1 MVALSELEL
10 RQARPEVLVVSDE
23 RSVRSF
29 VVKALSGSYDVIESK
44 DSRGA
49 IKAITTS
56 DRDFRV
62 AVVGRRAVKNRTQA
76 SATVGLVKTMY
87 ERWPWIPVVVIGRIP
102 DRARLTGQ
110 MLLSGARAF
119 IPRPVTGAALRA
131 AVTNGIDRAGKRS
144 PSASAVA
151 AMNRIRTVLGEHAG
165 ETLTLHELAAMASMS
180 RSHFS
185 HTFHAVLGMSLR
197 DYVRDLRLQRAHL
210 LLLASPLSLTA
221 IAAESGFYDLP
232 HLDKAFRHRLGVSPL
247 EFRRRYNT
255 DGRLKAHSPARAGAG
270 TS

>member
-1 MVALSELEL
+1 MAQSGLES
-10 RQARPEVLVVSDE
+10 RQDRPEVLVVSDE
-23 RSVRSF
+23 RPTRAF
-29 VVKALSGSYDVIESK
+29 VVRALSSSYDVIETK

-49 IKAITTS
+49 IKAIAAS
-56 DRDFRV
+56 DRDVRV
-62 AVVGRRAVKNRTQA
+62 VIVGRRAAKNGTQA

-87 ERWPWIPVVVIGRIP
+87 ERWPWIPVVVLGPIP

-110 MLLSGARAF
+110 MLLSGGRTLVQK
-119 IPRPVTGAALRA
+119 PVTPSVFRA
-131 AVTNGIDRAGKRS
+131 AVAEVVGRAGQRS
-144 PSASAVA
+144 PTASAVA
-151 AMNRIRTVLGEHAG
+151 AMNRIRTFLGERVG
-165 ETLTLHELAAMASMS
+165 ETLTLRELAAMASMS

-232 HLDKAFRHRLGVSPL
+232 HLDKAFRHRLGVSPH
-247 EFRRRYNT
+247 EFRQRYHAHV
-255 DGRLKAHSPARAGAG
+255 RPKAHAPVRIASRGR
-270 TS
+270 

>member
-1 MVALSELEL
+1 VD
-10 RQARPEVLVVSDE
+10 RPEVLVVSDE
-23 RSVRSF
+23 RPTRAF
-29 VVKALSGSYDVIESK
+29 VVRALSSSYDVIESK

-49 IKAITTS
+49 IKAITAS

-62 AVVGRRAVKNRTQA
+62 VIVSRRAVKNRTQA

-87 ERWPWIPVVVIGRIP
+87 ERWPWIPVVLLGRIP

-110 MLLSGARAF
+110 MLLSGARTLVQK
-119 IPRPVTGAALRA
+119 PVTAAAFRA
-131 AVTNGIDRAGKRS
+131 AVTRVVGRTGKRS
-144 PSASAVA
+144 PTASAVA
-151 AMNRIRTVLGEHAG
+151 AMNRIRTFLGEHTE
-165 ETLTLHELAAMASMS
+165 ETLTLRELSAMASMS

-185 HTFHAVLGMSLR
+185 HTFHVVLGMSLR

-255 DGRLKAHSPARAGAG
+255 RAQPKASAPARAEAG
-270 TS
+270 GS

>member
-1 MVALSELEL
+1 M
-10 RQARPEVLVVSDE
+10 VSDE
-23 RSVRSF
+23 RPVRAF
-29 VVKALSGSYDVIESK
+29 VVRALGSSYNVVEST

-49 IKAITTS
+49 IKAITAS
-56 DRDFRV
+56 DHDFRV
-62 AVVGRRAVKNRTQA
+62 VIVGRRAVKNRTQA

-110 MLLSGARAF
+110 MLLSGARTF
-119 IPRPVTGAALRA
+119 IQKPVTAAALRA
-131 AVTNGIDRAGKRS
+131 AVARGIDRAGKRS
-144 PSASAVA
+144 PTASAVA
-151 AMNRIRTVLGEHAG
+151 AMNRIRTFLGEHAG

-232 HLDKAFRHRLGVSPL
+232 HLDKAFRHRLGVSSL
-247 EFRRRYNT
+247 EFRRRYN
-255 DGRLKAHSPARAGAG
+255 GSLRPKAPSPARAAVGG
-270 TS
+270 S

>member
-1 MVALSELEL
+1 MAQSGLEP
-10 RQARPEVLVVSDE
+10 RPDRPEVLVVSDE
-23 RSVRSF
+23 RPTRAF
-29 VVKALSGSYDVIESK
+29 VVRALRGSYDVIGAK

-49 IKAITTS
+49 IKAITAA
-56 DRDFRV
+56 DHDFRV
-62 AVVGRRAVKNRTQA
+62 VIVSRRAVKNGTHA

-87 ERWPWIPVVVIGRIP
+87 ERWPWIPVVVIGPIP

-110 MLLSGARAF
+110 MLLSGGRTF
-119 IPRPVTGAALRA
+119 VQKPVTAAAVRA
-131 AVTNGIDRAGKRS
+131 AVTRVVDRAGKRS
-144 PSASAVA
+144 PTTSAVA
-151 AMNRIRTVLGEHAG
+151 AMNRIRTFLGERVG
-165 ETLTLHELAAMASMS
+165 ETLTLRELAAMASMS

-247 EFRRRYNT
+247 EFRQRYYT
-255 DGRLKAHSPARAGAG
+255 RVRPKATSPVRVEADGR
-270 TS
+270 